1 MRADLQRHVQPG
13 PGPGEL
19 TQPKLPLV
27 TPATQDLSGPLLCE
41 LAGAEPGLE
50 VVASKVVPDTA
61 AEIRRALVSWAD
73 SGTAD
78 IILTTGGTGGCP
90 Q

>member
-1 MRADLQRHVQPG
+1 MSVVKVCV
-13 PGPGEL
+13 L
-19 TQPKLPLV
+19 TCSDTCSQGL
-27 TPATQDLSGPLLCE
+27 AQDLSGPLLCE

-78 IILTTGGTGGCP
+78 IILTTGGTGGCS